1 LNGVSAEH
9 PQRVAASNSH
19 SALGGRREFKLNVS
33 RENIRLEY
41 NRKTRRVK
49 RWTVRIRL
57 DFRWMNDKSLS
68 KQLNQK
74 NGGVV
79 GKLKDLLDNQ

>member
-1 LNGVSAEH
+1 
-9 PQRVAASNSH
+9 
-19 SALGGRREFKLNVS
+19 
-33 RENIRLEY
+33 
-41 NRKTRRVK
+41 
-49 RWTVRIRL
+49 
-57 DFRWMNDKSLS
+57 MNDKSLS